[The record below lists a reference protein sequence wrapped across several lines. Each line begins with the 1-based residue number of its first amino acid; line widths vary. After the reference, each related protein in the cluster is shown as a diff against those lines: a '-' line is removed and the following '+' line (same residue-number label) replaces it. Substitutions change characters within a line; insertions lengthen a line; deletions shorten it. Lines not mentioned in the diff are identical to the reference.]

1 MYDIIVRSAVYTT
14 SKDEDR
20 GWVGESN
27 KSRRQERERL
37 LGVSYSS
44 TSKLLCF
51 SIFFRRSSQMPPH
64 RQARPRMPV
73 SKMTLTR
80 GAIITENLFEEV
92 RRAPCR
98 NQHTD
103 RSQRVVW
110 GASQPRCIHNVLYP
124 SLHHIPVS
132 LFDSLLYYLQR
143 NSIERERVSRAR
155 VVLF

>member
-1 MYDIIVRSAVYTT
+1 M
-14 SKDEDR
+14 
-20 GWVGESN
+20 GESN
-27 KSRRQERERL
+27 KSRRQEL

-80 GAIITENLFEEV
+80 GAIMENLFEEV

-98 NQHTD
+98 NKHTD
-103 RSQRVVW
+103 RSQPLHSVGR
-110 GASQPRCIHNVLYP
+110 QPAKVHPYTVLYP